1 MTDDVLFSLPD
12 EPAPAATAPP
22 SRSEPTPPASAP
34 VPPTRPDPAPP
45 VASAPVPPEPSF
57 QRPPSPVVRL
67 LALADQFTQYNDH
80 LARLRPAYGAARGHT
95 SATFLVSACTEAV
108 QAIQDQPIPATV
120 AVTDAAIRIKQLAY
134 LTAGAARHLAEA
146 KDLLGAPASG
156 SDQERGTQEINRQI
170 ALAQELTALGP
181 AAALEA
187 ATAVALEMHRSS
199 LTGATA
205 AGCLTPAE
213 RTALYAAARGHLAI
227 GRSGGREHIH
237 SRSRTVHIDTVLALE
252 HQGLTAREPASAP
265 PAFDGGPPQD
275 RVRLTLSGAMAVAA
289 QLGRAP
295 HAPALTTTPLPGN
308 SVTATPARTR

>member
-12 EPAPAATAPP
+12 EPAPTATAPP
-22 SRSEPTPPASAP
+22 PRSEPTPPASAP
-34 VPPTRPDPAPP
+34 VPP
-45 VASAPVPPEPSF
+45 EPSF
-57 QRPPSPVVRL
+57 QEPPSPVVRL

-108 QAIQDQPIPATV
+108 QAIQDQQIPATA
-120 AVTDAAIRIKQLAY
+120 AVTEAAIRIKQLAY

-146 KDLLGAPASG
+146 KDLLGAQASG
-156 SDQERGTQEINRQI
+156 PDQARGTQEIDRQI

-187 ATAVALEMHRSS
+187 ATAVALELHRSS

-205 AGCLTPAE
+205 AGRLTPAE

-227 GRSGGREHIH
+227 GRSGDREHVH
-237 SRSRTVHIDTVLALE
+237 SRSRTVHIDTVLDLE

-295 HAPALTTTPLPGN
+295 YAPALATAPLPSNG
-308 SVTATPARTR
+308 VTAAPARTR